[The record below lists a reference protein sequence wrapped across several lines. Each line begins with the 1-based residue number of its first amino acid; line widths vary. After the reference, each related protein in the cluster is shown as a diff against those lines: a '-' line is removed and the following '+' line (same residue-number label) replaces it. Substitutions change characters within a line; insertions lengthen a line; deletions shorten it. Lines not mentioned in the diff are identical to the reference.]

1 MARKNKEKKKSKKGI
16 IIAVIIL
23 LIVVVAVGG
32 GKKNDTEKK
41 VMVTEVTEV
50 TETEKPT
57 IEATTVPKAVKFFVV
72 NQSEYIRD
80 GKKCILYRVYADK
93 EGLSEEELLDSYN
106 SLIKQLN
113 DDYYLHDVMVYSSE
127 EFAAGGNAYDVAEVE
142 EMEKGKT
149 PEVRFR

>member
-23 LIVVVAVGG
+23 LIVVAAVGG

-41 VMVTEVTEV
+41 VMVTEVTE
-50 TETEKPT
+50 TEKPT
-57 IEATTVPKAVKFFVV
+57 TEATTVPKAVKFFVV